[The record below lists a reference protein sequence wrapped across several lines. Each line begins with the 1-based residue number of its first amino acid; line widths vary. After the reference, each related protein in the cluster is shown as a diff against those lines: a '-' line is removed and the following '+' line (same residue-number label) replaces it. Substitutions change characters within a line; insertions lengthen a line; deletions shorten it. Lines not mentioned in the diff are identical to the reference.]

1 MPQRYRHIQS
11 QLLDTLR
18 TDFDLTEPEALLI
31 LDDLVMNLEVMAAD
45 LMPRE
50 DVHIDPAR
58 SPERILAAMAALAE
72 RLRSPVLTQIAADL
86 QEADAASG
94 QPLPDRAMEPLQRLV
109 GGLRKVMPPVRRDHG
124 D

>member
-18 TDFDLTEPEALLI
+18 NDFGLTEPEALLI
-31 LDDLVMNLEVMAAD
+31 LDDLLMNLEAMAAD
-45 LMPRE
+45 LAPRE

-86 QEADAASG
+86 HEADAASG
-94 QPLPDRAMEPLQRLV
+94 QPLPDRALEPLQRFV
-109 GGLRKVMPPVRRDHG
+109 RGLRKAMPRVRRHHAD
-124 D
+124 